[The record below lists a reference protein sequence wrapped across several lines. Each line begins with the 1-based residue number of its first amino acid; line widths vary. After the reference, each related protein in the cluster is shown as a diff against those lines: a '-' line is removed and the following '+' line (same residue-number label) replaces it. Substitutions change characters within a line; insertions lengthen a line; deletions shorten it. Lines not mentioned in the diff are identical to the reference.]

1 MIDGLEHKE
10 KLNSEVQKYI
20 NEMKEEQKSFEF
32 VTVGFTV
39 DMREAQR
46 RYREDWRANVGGIK
60 DSQISFNQWL
70 DMKKFEA
77 TKFYLKHSDYYL
89 GF

>member
-1 MIDGLEHKE
+1 MIEGLQQQNRM
-10 KLNSEVQKYI
+10 NSEMEKYI
-20 NEMKEEQKSFEF
+20 NEMKEEQRSFDF

-46 RYREDWRANVGGIK
+46 RYQEEWRKDVGGIK
-60 DSQISFNQWL
+60 TAQLSFTQWL
-70 DMKKFEA
+70 DQKKYEA
-77 TKFYLKHSDYYL
+77 TKFYLKHSDHYL